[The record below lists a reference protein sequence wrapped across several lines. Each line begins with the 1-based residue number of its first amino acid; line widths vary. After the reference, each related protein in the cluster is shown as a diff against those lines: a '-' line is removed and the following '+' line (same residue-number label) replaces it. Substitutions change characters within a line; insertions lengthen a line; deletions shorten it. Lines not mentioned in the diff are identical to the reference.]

1 MHDPAPP
8 APATPS
14 ASPSASA
21 QTMAAAQTATADG
34 LPSRDDID
42 AAAARL
48 APLVRRTPVVEVDPT
63 DLGLP
68 PSRHPLTLK
77 LELLQHAGSFK
88 ARGAHLQLLADDLPD
103 AGVVG
108 ASGGNFGVA
117 AAYAARRLG
126 VRATVF
132 VPDTTAPAKLD
143 RLRTLGATVEVVA
156 GYYDDALAAS
166 RDHAARTGARFLHA
180 YDQPEMLVGAGT
192 LARELAEQAGRAGQA
207 GPPGFDRVVVAA
219 GGGGLI
225 GGVACWCR
233 GEVAVTGVETEGCA
247 NVSAAL
253 RAGRP
258 VEVDVSGLCAD
269 ALGARQV
276 GELGFAAVRR
286 WVDDV
291 LAVPDAA
298 VADAQRRL
306 WSTLRLAT
314 EPAGAAALAALTTG
328 AVADPEERVAVVLCG
343 ANVDP
348 ATIA

>member
-1 MHDPAPP
+1 
-8 APATPS
+8 
-14 ASPSASA
+14 
-21 QTMAAAQTATADG
+21 MAAAQTAAADR

-42 AAAARL
+42 AAAPRL
-48 APLVRRTPVVEVDPT
+48 APLVRRTPVIEVDPT
-63 DLGLP
+63 DLALP

-88 ARGAHLQLLADDLPD
+88 ARGAHLQLLADDLPA

-126 VRATVF
+126 VQATVF

-192 LARELAEQAGRAGQA
+192 LARELAEQTRRAGQP
-207 GPPGFDRVVVAA
+207 GQPGFDRVVVAV

-233 GEVAVTGVETEGCA
+233 GDVAVTGVETEGCS

-258 VEVDVSGLCAD
+258 LEVDVSGLCAD

-276 GELGFAAVRR
+276 GELGFAAVQR